1 MFRGRFAAA
10 IAATGVVVCSVVA
23 ESIGRERHPLLD
35 LITGCGLGLSGV
47 LACTRGRGRL
57 PGVLLVLAAL
67 TWFAVTIGAA
77 SEGNIREVAVRLS
90 FVHRGLLIHA
100 ALAATVLCTVAGRR
114 SFRVEFGVWMIIA
127 LGYVVAIDR
136 DLATSTSW
144 ILVVGFATVTVL
156 VGEAIGGR
164 ARWAFAAP
172 AAIGMAAWASAAS
185 FLRDVGWTTIDTR
198 FALYCCGLLLVSAS
212 IAALATDWLSMT
224 GSVHSADIV
233 RDGGREGLRF
243 GFSTGD
249 AVGFTDLSGE
259 PFQVID
265 GESNAVF
272 ELANGLGPA
281 IVAHRSVA
289 IETSRLERDLAAA
302 LQLLA
307 GYHEA
312 LQITRSRADEVAASE
327 MRLRAADQMASA
339 ELEIELDRAV
349 VARIMHAIEL
359 VADDRSTVGEHARD
373 SLLEV
378 LGEVE
383 ALAAGLAPDALEG
396 GIGAALA
403 ALIAPHTSALHLEIT
418 EAPIDN
424 RALLA
429 LYFAAAECVANAVR
443 HASPAMIVVSLVED
457 DEAFVLTVSD
467 DGCGGASFVPGH
479 GLQGLQTRLAAMGGT
494 VDVGALT
501 SKVSDGTIVTIHLP
515 RTTTSHVS

>member
-1 MFRGRFAAA
+1 M
-10 IAATGVVVCSVVA
+10 VVCSIVA

-47 LACTRGRGRL
+47 LACKRGRGRL

-67 TWFAVTIGAA
+67 TWFAVTTGAA
-77 SEGNIREVAVRLS
+77 SEGNIRDVAIRLS

-100 ALAATVLCTVAGRR
+100 VLAAAVLRTVAGTR
-114 SFRVEFGVWMIIA
+114 SFRAEFGIWMIIA

-136 DLATSTSW
+136 DLARSTTW
-144 ILVVGFATVTVL
+144 TLVLGLGTVTVL
-156 VGEAIGGR
+156 VREAIGGR

-172 AAIGMAAWASAAS
+172 AAIGTAAWASAAS
-185 FLRDVGWTTIDTR
+185 FMRDFGWTTNDSR
-198 FALYCCGLLLVSAS
+198 FAQYCCGLLLVSAS
-212 IAALATDWLSMT
+212 IAASATDWFSLT
-224 GSVHSADIV
+224 DTVHSADIV

-243 GFSTGD
+243 GFSTGG

-265 GESNAVF
+265 GEASAVV

-281 IVAHRSVA
+281 IVAHRYGA
-289 IETSRLERDLAAA
+289 IDTSRLERDLAAA

-307 GYHEA
+307 GHHEA
-312 LQITRSRADEVAASE
+312 LQITRSRAGEVAASQT
-327 MRLRAADQMASA
+327 RLLAADQMASA

-349 VARIMHAIEL
+349 VARILHAIEL
-359 VADDRSTVGEHARD
+359 VADDRSIVGENARD
-373 SLLEV
+373 SLREV
-378 LGEVE
+378 LVEVE

-424 RALLA
+424 RASLA

-443 HASPAMIVVSLVED
+443 HASPAMIVVSLAEED
-457 DEAFVLTVSD
+457 DLLVLTVSD
-467 DGCGGASFVPGH
+467 DGRGGAAFVPGH

-494 VDVGALT
+494 VDVRGPT
-501 SKVSDGTIVTIHLP
+501 SNAPDGTIVTIRIP
-515 RTTTSHVS
+515 RMTTSRVS